1 MFILGGE
8 RDADPVKSFQ
18 RYREYLKSVRSNFP
32 PKAYALA
39 SSEWWYNFN
48 EHRCPHDAW
57 LESATLRELSSG
69 ERCEART
76 TELSLLLLGA
86 YHDLKLWIVYKG
98 VVSLNVDGPNLVNGH
113 GDWRYDEFRVSE
125 DGRLVHEIEW
135 ASHKDHARWI
145 ITAEDIEYD
154 VVPVAPAA

>member
-1 MFILGGE
+1 M
-8 RDADPVKSFQ
+8 
-18 RYREYLKSVRSNFP
+18 
-32 PKAYALA
+32 
-39 SSEWWYNFN
+39 
-48 EHRCPHDAW
+48 
-57 LESATLRELSSG
+57 
-69 ERCEART
+69 
-76 TELSLLLLGA
+76 LLGA